1 MLPTGCAA
9 SRPYQRTLTVSLV
22 LASFN
27 PLWFLLNLR
36 VARFDM
42 SPSEPN
48 RLETRLIAGRPD
60 PRTPPDAR
68 GRPNQHIRNV
78 PNSAPPR
85 VRPSGAFFWAASVGG
100 LIVACITRPP
110 GLFFLAALCDG

>member
-27 PLWFLLNLR
+27 PLWSLLNLR

-60 PRTPPDAR
+60 TRTPPDAR
-68 GRPNQHIRNV
+68 GRPNQHIRYP
-78 PNSAPPR
+78 PNPAPPR
-85 VRPSGAFFWAASVGG
+85 VPPTGASFLAPPVGG
-100 LIVACITRPP
+100 PNVAVISSR
-110 GLFFLAALCDG
+110 